1 MSKNVMI
8 IAGEASGDMYGAKVV
23 EEAHRLDS
31 SVHFFGIGG
40 PKMRE
45 VGVDTVIDATE
56 MAVMGLFEVI
66 AHLPVILRAYKLCR
80 SILLNRKPDLL
91 ILIDYPGFNLR
102 LAALAKKSGVK
113 VLYFITPQVWAW
125 HASRVNKI
133 ARLVDHAAVIFPF
146 EVPLFEKA
154 GLPVTFVGHPLLD
167 MAVAT
172 ASREDSLLDFGLEGA
187 RKVIGLFPGSR
198 TREIN
203 SLLPVMLNAA
213 VILQSEFPDAR
224 FVLPLAPG
232 VDRGLIDGFL
242 SRFNLDVK
250 VVENRNYDVIQV
262 CDAIIAASGTVT
274 MEIALFGVPMVIVY
288 KTAPLTYA
296 IGKLVVNVDHVG
308 ICNIVAGERIVPELL
323 QNDAEP
329 VGVAAE
335 ISRYLVDR
343 QYSSSVSDKLL
354 QVRKMLGEPGAPA
367 RVASIALQLLKS

>member
-1 MSKNVMI
+1 
-8 IAGEASGDMYGAKVV
+8 
-23 EEAHRLDS
+23 
-31 SVHFFGIGG
+31 
-40 PKMRE
+40 
-45 VGVDTVIDATE
+45 
-56 MAVMGLFEVI
+56 
-66 AHLPVILRAYKLCR
+66 
-80 SILLNRKPDLL
+80 
-91 ILIDYPGFNLR
+91 
-102 LAALAKKSGVK
+102 
-113 VLYFITPQVWAW
+113 
-125 HASRVNKI
+125 
-133 ARLVDHAAVIFPF
+133 
-146 EVPLFEKA
+146 
-154 GLPVTFVGHPLLD
+154 

-172 ASREDSLLDFGLEGA
+172 ASREDSLHDFGLEGA

-343 QYSSSVSDKLL
+343 QYSRSVSNRLL
-354 QVRKMLGEPGAPA
+354 RVRKMLGEPGAPA